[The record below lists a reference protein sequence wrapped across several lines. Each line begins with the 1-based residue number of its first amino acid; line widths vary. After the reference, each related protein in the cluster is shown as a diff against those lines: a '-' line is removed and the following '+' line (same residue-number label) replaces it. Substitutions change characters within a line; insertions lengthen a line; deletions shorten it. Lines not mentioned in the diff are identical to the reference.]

1 MPAQRQIAF
10 LDVAARQETFAD
22 AVIAGLSQRHKA
34 IPCRFLYDERG
45 SALFEAICELPE
57 YYVTRTEQQILERHA
72 PEIARRIGPGAQL
85 IEFGSGASIKVRTL
99 LRSLVQPRT
108 YLPIDISREQLR
120 RTAQGIAED
129 FPTLE
134 IVAVCADY
142 TDPFRLPPLPS
153 AQGGQRVGFFPGST
167 IGNLTPSEATDFL
180 AGCRSYLG
188 PQSAMLVGVDL
199 KKEPCVLNAAYNDS
213 AGTTAEFILNL
224 LPRMNR
230 ELGTDFAPERF
241 EYEAFYNA
249 EIGRVELYI
258 RSRVDQIVA
267 VGGTRIGFAAG
278 ERILA
283 EYSYKYGVEE
293 FHRLAERGG
302 YVGYDCWIDPDRLFS
317 VHYLMA
323 AS

>member
-1 MPAQRQIAF
+1 MMPAQRQIAF

-22 AVIAGLSQRHKA
+22 AVIAGLSRRHKA
-34 IPCRFLYDERG
+34 IPCRFLYDDRG

-57 YYVTRTEQQILERHA
+57 YYVTRTEQKILERHA

-99 LRSLVQPRT
+99 LRAFAEPRT
-108 YLPIDISREQLR
+108 YMPIDISREQLR
-120 RTAQGIAED
+120 RTAQGMAED
-129 FPTLE
+129 FPALE
-134 IVAVCADY
+134 VVAVCADY
-142 TDPFRLPPLPS
+142 SNPFGLPPLP
-153 AQGGQRVGFFPGST
+153 ALQDGQRVGFFPGST

-199 KKEPCVLNAAYNDS
+199 KKDPRVLNAAYNDRS
-213 AGTTAEFILNL
+213 GITAEFILNL
-224 LPRMNR
+224 LVRMNR
-230 ELGTDFAPERF
+230 ELGTDFTPERF
-241 EYEAFYNA
+241 EYEAFYNS

-258 RSRVDQIVA
+258 KSRVDQIVG

-293 FHRLAERGG
+293 FCRLAERGG
-302 YVGYDCWIDPDRLFS
+302 YVGHDCWIDPDRLFS
-317 VHYLMA
+317 VHYLIA
-323 AS
+323 A